1 MASRTRSE
9 RRTGSSSLS
18 SSLLCWRSACQPA
31 TASNPATPLVHAGH
45 WPVRYVHQMMSPKW
59 NTPQPSSGS
68 DETPSSLINNDT
80 FCSQIIFSDPESH
93 FNRFIISSAC
103 ICSHD
108 VVQKCLLCS
117 CVCLSPRLMK
127 GRVTGELIALP
138 RTWGETRAG
147 GTWLALTL
155 HSADSLHF
163 PSPVALFV
171 SLREG
176 GRRVVGVGR
185 VNWGYTHTSR
195 IKRLTKSKMLKSDFS
210 PTAPQGF

>member
-1 MASRTRSE
+1 MKYPSALFWKWWNTQLIDKQWYILFPNHLFWSRIA
-9 RRTGSSSLS
+9 SLS
-18 SSLLCWRSACQPA
+18 ALH
-31 TASNPATPLVHAGH
+31 ASFHTM
-45 WPVRYVHQMMSPKW
+45 W
-59 NTPQPSSGS
+59 
-68 DETPSSLINNDT
+68 
-80 FCSQIIFSDPESH
+80 F
-93 FNRFIISSAC
+93 
-103 ICSHD
+103 
-108 VVQKCLLCS
+108 KCLLCS